1 MAAVVRSRDDLTR
14 LLEATAATVAQEL
27 GYAAVVVNLYR
38 PAWDD
43 YEVVVAE
50 DQDEQARQELLG
62 RRVQPAELDKLLDER
77 FRRHGAFLVPHDQ
90 FDFES
95 LDMTW
100 VTGSVAGEGPDAWHP
115 DDALLVPLTASDG
128 RRLAFLSLDEP
139 LDGRRPS
146 DAALEVL
153 SAVAAHRGRA
163 SSSTPSSRPRRRAT
177 APRSSTCC
185 ASRPS

>member
-1 MAAVVRSRDDLTR
+1 VSAPTATGHPAGTLSSLRALLDVAAVVRSRDDLTR

-100 VTGSVAGEGPDAWHP
+100 VTGSVAGDGPDA
-115 DDALLVPLTASDG
+115 
-128 RRLAFLSLDEP
+128 
-139 LDGRRPS
+139 
-146 DAALEVL
+146 
-153 SAVAAHRGRA
+153 
-163 SSSTPSSRPRRRAT
+163 
-177 APRSSTCC
+177 
-185 ASRPS
+185 